1 MFNGTRAAFGR
12 RRCPELFARLVSCRF
27 DQQRNGVCF
36 ARILPRPK
44 VPGIRSKSVAG
55 NRVVYYVRVGPT
67 GLPFAVWSV
76 ADTDVMCTL
85 KRVLK
90 TLTYEE
96 KAAAIR
102 EVEKGLKTKSSIAKE
117 FGIPLNTL
125 STYLKNRDTIL
136 SKLATSGGKNRK
148 RARRPENPD
157 VDERVLKW
165 FKQSREKKV
174 PLSGL
179 LIKAKAEEFALQ
191 LEKHNFKASN
201 GWLDG
206 FKERNG
212 ICFKT
217 ASGKSCN
224 VNSNGW
230 QINSQQTVKDRN
242 LKSVFNADLVNVDN
256 KSAVCGDS
264 TDAGI
269 LTSLANNVY
278 HSSDE
283 DEYTE
288 HPIPTSAQAQVHYHE
303 LRRFIENQQEVS
315 DELILALDKIKRF
328 TAHAVMKNTNILT

>member
-1 MFNGTRAAFGR
+1 
-12 RRCPELFARLVSCRF
+12 
-27 DQQRNGVCF
+27 
-36 ARILPRPK
+36 
-44 VPGIRSKSVAG
+44 
-55 NRVVYYVRVGPT
+55 
-67 GLPFAVWSV
+67 
-76 ADTDVMCTL
+76 MCTL

-136 SKLATSGGKNRK
+136 SKLATCGGKSRK

-165 FKQSREKKV
+165 FKQSREEKV

-217 ASGKSCN
+217 ANGKSGN

-230 QINSQQTVKDRN
+230 EINSQQTVKDRN

-264 TDAGI
+264 TAAGI
-269 LTSLANNVY
+269 LTSLANNVN

-283 DEYTE
+283 DEEHEYTE

-328 TAHAVMKNTNILT
+328 TAHAVMKNTNFQT

>member
-1 MFNGTRAAFGR
+1 
-12 RRCPELFARLVSCRF
+12 
-27 DQQRNGVCF
+27 
-36 ARILPRPK
+36 
-44 VPGIRSKSVAG
+44 
-55 NRVVYYVRVGPT
+55 
-67 GLPFAVWSV
+67 
-76 ADTDVMCTL
+76 MCTL

-102 EVEKGLKTKSSIAKE
+102 EVEKGLKTKSLIAKE

-125 STYLKNRDTIL
+125 STYLKNRDAIL

-157 VDERVLKW
+157 VDECVLKW
-165 FKQSREKKV
+165 FKQSRENKV

-206 FKERNG
+206 FKDRNG

-217 ASGKSCN
+217 ATGKSDS
-224 VNSNGW
+224 VNLQVSNGW
-230 QINSQQTVKDRN
+230 KINSQQTIKDRN
-242 LKSVFNADLVNVDN
+242 LKSIFKANFVNMDN
-256 KSAVCGDS
+256 KLAVCSNS

-283 DEYTE
+283 EEVHEYTK
-288 HPIPTSAQAQVHYHE
+288 HPIPTCAQAQVHYHE

-328 TAHAVMKNTNILT
+328 TAHAVMKSKNFQT

>member
-1 MFNGTRAAFGR
+1 M
-12 RRCPELFARLVSCRF
+12 
-27 DQQRNGVCF
+27 
-36 ARILPRPK
+36 
-44 VPGIRSKSVAG
+44 
-55 NRVVYYVRVGPT
+55 
-67 GLPFAVWSV
+67 
-76 ADTDVMCTL
+76 
-85 KRVLK
+85 LK

-102 EVEKGLKTKSSIAKE
+102 EVEKGLKTKSLIAKE

-125 STYLKNRDTIL
+125 STYLKNKDTIL

-157 VDERVLKW
+157 VDECVLKW
-165 FKQSREKKV
+165 FKQSCDKKV
-174 PLSGL
+174 PLSE
-179 LIKAKAEEFALQ
+179 LIKAKAEEFALK
-191 LEKHNFKASN
+191 LERHNFKASN

-217 ASGKSCN
+217 ASGKSGS
-224 VNSNGW
+224 VNLQVSNGW
-230 QINSQQTVKDRN
+230 KINSQQTVKDRN
-242 LKSVFNADLVNVDN
+242 LKSIFNADFVNMDN
-256 KSAVCGDS
+256 KLAVCNNS

-283 DEYTE
+283 EEEHEYTK
-288 HPIPTSAQAQVHYHE
+288 HPIPTSAQAQIHYHE

-315 DELILALDKIKRF
+315 NELILALDKIKRF
-328 TAHAVMKNTNILT
+328 TAHAVMQSKNSQTF